1 MILGCIADDFTGA
14 TDLANNLVRAGMRVV
29 QTIGVPATPAE
40 AAGLGDVDAVVVAL
54 KSRTAPVEEAVAQSL
69 AACRWLRAGGA
80 QQIYFKVCSTFDST
94 PAGNI
99 GPVAQ
104 ALMAE
109 LAQQT
114 AAPITDFAIVTPAFP
129 ENGRTVFKGHL
140 FVGDVLLSDSPM
152 RHHPLTPMTDA
163 NLVRVMQAQLSPG
176 ARCGLIEHRT
186 VAQGAP
192 AVRERMAALRAQG
205 VAFAVADAVGDADL
219 QVLAQAAHDL
229 ALMVAGSGLAIG
241 IPALHGLAPRP
252 EAAALPP
259 ASGTCAVVSGSCSA
273 ATNAQVADFIA
284 RSPAGA
290 DRAFAVNPLHLAAG
304 EDVAGQALA
313 WAAPRLAGGPVLVY
327 ATAAPEAV
335 KAVQAQLGVERAGAL
350 VEQAL
355 ARVAQGL
362 VAAGVGQLL
371 VAGGETSGAC
381 VQALGV
387 NTLRIGPQIDPGVPW
402 CHATPPTRPQGLHLA
417 LKSGNFGG
425 TDFFTRAFEVLG

>member
-1 MILGCIADDFTGA
+1 
-14 TDLANNLVRAGMRVV
+14 
-29 QTIGVPATPAE
+29 
-40 AAGLGDVDAVVVAL
+40 
-54 KSRTAPVEEAVAQSL
+54 
-69 AACRWLRAGGA
+69 LRAGGA

-140 FVGDVLLSDSPM
+140 FVGDALLSDSPM

-186 VAQGAP
+186 VARGAP
-192 AVRERMAALRAQG
+192 AVRERIAALRAEG
-205 VAFAVADAVGDADL
+205 VDFAVADAVGDADL
-219 QVLAQAAHDL
+219 HVLAQASSHL
-229 ALMVAGSGLAIG
+229 ALVVAGSGLAIG
-241 IPALHGLAPRP
+241 IPALHGLVPRP
-252 EAAALPP
+252 EAAALPK
-259 ASGTCAVVSGSCSA
+259 ATGACAVVSGSCSA

-284 RSPAGA
+284 RAPGGA
-290 DRAFAVNPLHLAAG
+290 DRAFAIDPLRLAAG
-304 EDVAGQALA
+304 EDVAAQALA
-313 WAAPRLAGGPVLVY
+313 WAVPRLADGPVLVY
-327 ATAAPEAV
+327 ATAAPETV

-387 NTLRIGPQIDPGVPW
+387 DTLRIGPQIDPGVPW
-402 CHATPPTRPQGLHLA
+402 CHATPPTRTQGLHLA

-425 TDFFTRAFEVLG
+425 VDFFTRAFEVLD

>member
-1 MILGCIADDFTGA
+1 
-14 TDLANNLVRAGMRVV
+14 
-29 QTIGVPATPAE
+29 
-40 AAGLGDVDAVVVAL
+40 
-54 KSRTAPVEEAVAQSL
+54 
-69 AACRWLRAGGA
+69 LRAGGA

-109 LAQQT
+109 LAQQA

-163 NLVRVMQAQLSPG
+163 SLVRVMQAQLSHG

-186 VAQGAP
+186 VARGAL
-192 AVRERMAALRAQG
+192 AVAERIAALRAEG
-205 VAFAVADAVGDADL
+205 VGFAVADAVGDADL
-219 QVLAQAAHDL
+219 HVLAQASSHL
-229 ALMVAGSGLAIG
+229 ALVVAGSGLAIG
-241 IPALHGLAPRP
+241 IPALHGLVPRP
-252 EAAALPP
+252 EAAALPK
-259 ASGTCAVVSGSCSA
+259 ATGACAVVSGSCSA

-284 RSPAGA
+284 RSPGGA
-290 DRAFAVNPLHLAAG
+290 DRAFAIDPLRLAAG
-304 EDVAGQALA
+304 EDVAAQALA
-313 WAAPRLAGGPVLVY
+313 WAVPRLADGPVLVY

-335 KAVQAQLGVERAGAL
+335 KAVQAQLGAERAGAL

-425 TDFFTRAFEVLG
+425 TDFFTRAFEVLD

>member
-40 AAGLGDVDAVVVAL
+40 VAGLGDVDAVVVAL

-186 VAQGAP
+186 VARGAP
-192 AVRERMAALRAQG
+192 AVRERIAALRAEG
-205 VAFAVADAVGDADL
+205 VDFAVADAVGDADL
-219 QVLAQAAHDL
+219 HVLAQASSHL
-229 ALMVAGSGLAIG
+229 ALVVAGSGLAIG
-241 IPALHGLAPRP
+241 IPALHGLVPRP
-252 EAAALPP
+252 EAAALPK
-259 ASGTCAVVSGSCSA
+259 ATGACAVVSGSCSA

-284 RSPAGA
+284 RAPGGA
-290 DRAFAVNPLHLAAG
+290 DRAFAIDPLRLAAG
-304 EDVAGQALA
+304 EDVAAQALA
-313 WAAPRLAGGPVLVY
+313 WAVPRLADGPVLVY
-327 ATAAPEAV
+327 ATAAPETV

-387 NTLRIGPQIDPGVPW
+387 DTLRIGPQIDPGVPW
-402 CHATPPTRPQGLHLA
+402 CHATPPTRTQGLHLA

-425 TDFFTRAFEVLG
+425 VDFFTRAFEVLD

>member
-1 MILGCIADDFTGA
+1 
-14 TDLANNLVRAGMRVV
+14 
-29 QTIGVPATPAE
+29 
-40 AAGLGDVDAVVVAL
+40 VDAVVVAL
-54 KSRTAPVEEAVAQSL
+54 KSRTAPVDEAVAQSL

-186 VAQGAP
+186 VARGAP
-192 AVRERMAALRAQG
+192 AVRERIAALRAEG
-205 VAFAVADAVGDADL
+205 VDFAVADAVGDADL
-219 QVLAQAAHDL
+219 HVLAQASSHL
-229 ALMVAGSGLAIG
+229 ALVVAGSGLAIG
-241 IPALHGLAPRP
+241 IPALHGLVPRP
-252 EAAALPP
+252 EAAALPK
-259 ASGTCAVVSGSCSA
+259 ATGACAVVSGSCSA

-284 RSPAGA
+284 RAPGGA
-290 DRAFAVNPLHLAAG
+290 DRAFAIDPLRLAAG
-304 EDVAGQALA
+304 EDVAAQALA
-313 WAAPRLAGGPVLVY
+313 WAVPRLADGPVLVY
-327 ATAAPEAV
+327 ATAAPETV

-387 NTLRIGPQIDPGVPW
+387 DTLRIGPQIDPGVPW
-402 CHATPPTRPQGLHLA
+402 CHATPPTRTQGLHLA

-425 TDFFTRAFEVLG
+425 VDFFTRAFEVLD